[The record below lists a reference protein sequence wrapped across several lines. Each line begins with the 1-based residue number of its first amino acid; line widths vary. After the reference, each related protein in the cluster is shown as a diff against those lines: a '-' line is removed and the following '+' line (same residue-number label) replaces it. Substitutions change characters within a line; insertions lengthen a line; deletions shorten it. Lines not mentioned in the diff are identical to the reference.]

1 MVDEATKYERRG
13 GMPMSTNTEV
23 RTEGGMQAPPAGT
36 WKIDPGHSSITIT
49 ARHLMVSKVRGN
61 LSDFE
66 GTIQVGERPEDS
78 WVEVSIDAAS
88 VNTANP
94 QRDEHMRSPDF
105 LDVENFPKIEFLSTK
120 TELVGDNTLRVH
132 GNLTVRG
139 ASKPVVLDVEY
150 LGVFIDPF
158 GNTKAGFTAITELDR
173 EEWGMTW
180 NMALETGGVL
190 VGKKLQVELDIQA
203 VHQKEE

>member
-1 MVDEATKYERRG
+1 
-13 GMPMSTNTEV
+13 MSANTQVE
-23 RTEGGMQAPPAGT
+23 EGGVQAPPAGT
-36 WKIDPGHSSITIT
+36 WKIDPGHSSVTIT

-61 LSDFE
+61 LTDFE
-66 GTIQVGERPEDS
+66 GTIHVGERPEDS

-105 LDVENFPKIEFLSTK
+105 LDVGNFPKIEFRSTK
-120 TELVGDNTLRVH
+120 TELSGDSTLRVT
-132 GNLTVRG
+132 GDLTVRG
-139 ASKPVVLDVEY
+139 VTKPVVLEVEY
-150 LGVFIDPF
+150 LGLSVDPY
-158 GNTKAGFTAITELDR
+158 GNTKAAFTATTELDR

-190 VGKKLQVELDIQA
+190 VGKRLQVELDIQA
-203 VHQKEE
+203 VHQKEEG

>member
-1 MVDEATKYERRG
+1 MNA
-13 GMPMSTNTEV
+13 NTEV
-23 RTEGGMQAPPAGT
+23 RHEIGVQAPPAGT

-61 LSDFE
+61 LTDFE
-66 GTIQVGERPEDS
+66 GTIHVGERSQDS
-78 WVEVSIDAAS
+78 WVEVSIEAAS

-105 LDVENFPKIEFLSTK
+105 LDVENFPKIEFRSTK
-120 TELVGDNTLRVH
+120 TELAGANTLRVS
-132 GNLTVRG
+132 GDLTVRG
-139 ASKPVVLDVEY
+139 ITKPVVLDVEY
-150 LGVFIDPF
+150 LGLSIDPF
-158 GNTKAGFTAITELDR
+158 GNNKSHFAATTELDR

-190 VGKKLQVELDIQA
+190 VGKKLQVELDVQA
-203 VHQKEE
+203 VHQKEG